1 MYISLDAYRVF
12 YYVAQYGS
20 FTHAADMLYSNQP
33 NVTRTIKN
41 LEQEL
46 GCVLFVRSRRGVQ
59 LTHEGEALLAHIAPA
74 MEQIQAGE
82 EALLLHTS
90 LKGGVITIGASEVAL
105 EHTLLPVLKQ
115 FRHGYPDVHLRIL
128 NSTTPQAVA
137 ALRDR
142 TVELALITGPADA
155 CEGMITTQLLTFRDV
170 PICGPAYQSLL
181 RRPLQLGELAAY
193 PLICLR
199 KGTATHALYQSYFR
213 AQGLAL
219 APDIEVATSNQVIPM
234 VRADLG
240 VGFVPEHTAREH
252 AADGSI
258 HIVPLRQPLPER
270 SICLLKRKDMVLS
283 IAARELERMLLSKR

>member
-155 CEGMITTQLLTFRDV
+155 NGEYEVKDSAEKVTFTNGIATIT
-170 PICGPAYQSLL
+170 IN
-181 RRPLQLGELAAY
+181 
-193 PLICLR
+193 
-199 KGTATHALYQSYFR
+199 GTASAVYGDNAHVRGNSNNLYFNSTGAIKNVYIR
-213 AQGLAL
+213 R
-219 APDIEVATSNQVIPM
+219 V
-234 VRADLG
+234 
-240 VGFVPEHTAREH
+240 
-252 AADGSI
+252 
-258 HIVPLRQPLPER
+258 
-270 SICLLKRKDMVLS
+270 C
-283 IAARELERMLLSKR
+283 